1 MAELLAQTSAQR
13 QALMEK
19 LEAGRD
25 RLLELNAS
33 GWGKVDSLLEDII
46 AQDSSP
52 ELPRFMGRMLDAIGV
67 QQDEKGPDYFV
78 LMPTESMV
86 SQIPGLDHEGMTV
99 TYRRRVATTLEQVQF
114 ISWDHPLVQN
124 VIDLLLTDVMG
135 KASVGF
141 AADPEQPKGAYW
153 LQALFVVQANA
164 PSHLQLERFLPP
176 VPICVNIDAQG
187 ALVEEVPEVL
197 RPAGQKIATQLIN
210 ALEQQLK
217 QALAKAREFASGEAT
232 DIIANAELKM
242 TSTLGTEVNRLIAL
256 QQHNPAIRQSEID
269 FVHTQQQAL
278 ATAIRHAEFTFD
290 AIRLVVNN
298 P

>member
-1 MAELLAQTSAQR
+1 LLTQTQSHCL
-13 QALMEK
+13 ALMER

-67 QQDEKGPDYFV
+67 QQDERGPDYFV

-141 AADPEQPKGAYW
+141 AADPTLPKGAYW

-164 PSHLQLERFLPP
+164 AAHLQLGRFLPP
-176 VPICVNIDAQG
+176 VPVCVNIDAQG
-187 ALVEEVPEVL
+187 QVVEQVPEVL
-197 RPAGQKIATQLIN
+197 RPTGQKIAMQLIS
-210 ALEQQLK
+210 ALEGQIK
-217 QALAKAREFASGEAT
+217 QGFEKVRECAAREAGNIIEAALVT
-232 DIIANAELKM
+232 M
-242 TSTLGTEVNRLIAL
+242 SCTLETEANRLIAL
-256 QQHNPAIRQSEID
+256 KQHNPAIRQSEID
-269 FVHTQQQAL
+269 FIHHQRQSL
-278 ATAIRHAEFTFD
+278 ASAIGSAEVVLD
-290 AIRLVVNN
+290 AVRLVVNN